1 MFAMTSFISKK
12 LCNVKFEYV
21 MIRAIRF
28 IIRRYV
34 PMLSKYWKVFMI
46 SAAIISLIS
55 IKGFPMAIGAL
66 YLPILFKIIKLQINL
81 SKGLVDQVNASTF
94 VKSNQT
100 GVIISVICCILVTVV
115 LFKPL
120 GSFYNSLDG
129 ILGMLVLISPAT
141 MIIGAILLIL
151 TAIGVIQAAKAHF
164 KDIQI
169 VKD

>member
-1 MFAMTSFISKK
+1 MLAMTSFISKK

-129 ILGMLVLISPAT
+129 ILGILVLISPAT

>member
-1 MFAMTSFISKK
+1 
-12 LCNVKFEYV
+12 
-21 MIRAIRF
+21 
-28 IIRRYV
+28 
-34 PMLSKYWKVFMI
+34 MLSKYWKVFMI

-129 ILGMLVLISPAT
+129 ILGTLILISPVT
-141 MIIGAILLIL
+141 MILGAILLIL
-151 TAIGVIQAAKAHF
+151 TAIGIIQAAKAHF

-169 VKD
+169 VTD

>member
-1 MFAMTSFISKK
+1 
-12 LCNVKFEYV
+12 
-21 MIRAIRF
+21 
-28 IIRRYV
+28 
-34 PMLSKYWKVFMI
+34 MLSKYWKVFMI